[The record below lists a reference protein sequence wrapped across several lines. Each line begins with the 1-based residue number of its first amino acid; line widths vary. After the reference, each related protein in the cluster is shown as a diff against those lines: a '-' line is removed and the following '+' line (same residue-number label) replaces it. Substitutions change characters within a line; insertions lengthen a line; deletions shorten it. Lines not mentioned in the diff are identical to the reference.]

1 MDIEPT
7 DPNIDYRQ
15 ELLDKYENF
24 VHDEKIDD
32 SFVDDEDKINLFE
45 TAKYIVNRDYKEY
58 PSPMSEILIEKIYYN
73 CIKNLDKEE
82 YLKEREE
89 LKTKSIFE
97 LQLLKLDKFTGL

>member
-45 TAKYIVNRDYKEY
+45 TAKYIVNRDYK
-58 PSPMSEILIEKIYYN
+58 
-73 CIKNLDKEE
+73 
-82 YLKEREE
+82 
-89 LKTKSIFE
+89 
-97 LQLLKLDKFTGL
+97 

>member
-1 MDIEPT
+1 
-7 DPNIDYRQ
+7 
-15 ELLDKYENF
+15 
-24 VHDEKIDD
+24 
-32 SFVDDEDKINLFE
+32 
-45 TAKYIVNRDYKEY
+45 
-58 PSPMSEILIEKIYYN
+58 MSEILIEKIYYN